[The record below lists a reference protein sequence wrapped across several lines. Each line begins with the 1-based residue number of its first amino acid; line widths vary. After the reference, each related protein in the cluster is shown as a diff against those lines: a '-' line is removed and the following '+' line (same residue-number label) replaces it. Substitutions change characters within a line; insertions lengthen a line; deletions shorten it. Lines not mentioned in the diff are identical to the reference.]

1 MIFQKS
7 WIFLKI
13 KNIWGEVRILEDE
26 IVQAPYDESA
36 FDPDIPVFFLCNELP
51 ITVSAG
57 LVQDKFPLDC
67 RMDYNIQTYNTT
79 FMGTQKLIRYG
90 TQNSDEYAYLMLG
103 KIGVFGNGLTTVL
116 YFLVKS
122 ERIYIIRPL

>member
-1 MIFQKS
+1 
-7 WIFLKI
+7 
-13 KNIWGEVRILEDE
+13 
-26 IVQAPYDESA
+26 
-36 FDPDIPVFFLCNELP
+36 LP